1 MRNTKAI
8 HLIALI
14 DEVEILKTMLRPED
28 TGHIHTTISMLENR
42 ISSLIKE
49 LGGVFKWIKINL
61 SGKHL

>member
-14 DEVEILKTMLRPED
+14 DEVEILKTMLQDED
-28 TGHIHTTISMLENR
+28 TGHIHTTISMLETR

-49 LGGVFKWIKINL
+49 LGGVFKWVIINL
-61 SGKHL
+61 NGKHL

>member
-49 LGGVFKWIKINL
+49 LGGVFK
-61 SGKHL
+61 